1 MTASTEGV
9 EHDEDDGLQGDPAQ
23 DVADRDRDVAGG
35 GGADGDGDLGQV
47 RGDGEDDQPA
57 QGAAEVEVR
66 VDDVGAL
73 RQPDAGE
80 PDDDPSGDEDG
91 DEKPERQGVHKS
103 PGLSKRS
110 TPPDPFAGID
120 LVVRT
125 CGA

>member
-9 EHDEDDGLQGDPAQ
+9 EHDEDDGLQSDPAE
-23 DVADRDRDVAGG
+23 DVADRARHVARR

-47 RGDGEDDQPA
+47 RRHREDDQPA
-57 QGAAEVEVR
+57 ERATEVEVV